1 MVFYL
6 ILLYLR
12 KLCDKIVTG
21 SEKKYEVDGENR
33 NYFSELFLNGTAEK
47 SKKEAVINTKSLLK
61 LYII

>member
-1 MVFYL
+1 
-6 ILLYLR
+6 LR